1 VLESLAC
8 CSDSPMTP
16 IPKAT
21 SRPSVLISY
30 VDLLLFAG
38 PCCGNL
44 GLLMLTDGQKIRT
57 IELDGKTVK
66 LQIVRFP
73 LSKLLNVW
81 RLHEL

>member
-8 CSDSPMTP
+8 CSDLPMTP

-21 SRPSVLISY
+21 SPPSVLTSY

-38 PCCGNL
+38 RCCGKL
-44 GLLMLTDGQKIRT
+44 GLLMLTGGQKIRT

-66 LQIVRFP
+66 LQIVRLPF
-73 LSKLLNVW
+73 LNP
-81 RLHEL
+81 